1 MTEHDDREVDE
12 TTQYENADLE
22 PTSTDGDDDHVVEV
36 PAGAPEPVQHD
47 DEDDEPIRLQKVL
60 AQAGVA
66 SRRAAE
72 EMIERGRIEVNGQI
86 VREQGLRVNPHRDE
100 IRVDGARIP
109 PPRRH
114 VYIVVNKPRG
124 VVSTMDDPEG
134 RPTLGDIQFDKKSWQ
149 QMRLFHVGR
158 LDTDTEG
165 LIVLTNDGEFAHRM
179 AHPKYKVPKTY
190 LAEVEGFLDN
200 KTIRRLEKGL
210 RLDDGPVKPDKVKL
224 VMRSDTKSLVEVS
237 LHEGRN
243 RIVRRM
249 MDSIAHPVR
258 KLSRT
263 AIGPVRLGTLPVG
276 DAREL
281 TREELGALL
290 DLMHM

>member
-1 MTEHDDREVDE
+1 MTQNDDREVDE
-12 TTQYENADLE
+12 ILTDSTPE
-22 PTSTDGDDDHVVEV
+22 PSPAPQSEASTDE
-36 PAGAPEPVQHD
+36 PEAS
-47 DEDDEPIRLQKVL
+47 EPIRLQKVL

-72 EMIERGRIEVNGQI
+72 EMIDRGRVEVNGEI
-86 VREQGLRVNPHRDE
+86 VREQGMRVDPHTDT

-114 VYIVVNKPRG
+114 VYLVLNKPRG
-124 VVSTMDDPEG
+124 VVSTMEDPEG

-149 QMRLFHVGR
+149 QLRLFHVGR

-165 LIVLTNDGEFAHRM
+165 LIFLTNDGDFAHRL
-179 AHPKYKVPKTY
+179 AHPKYAVPKTY
-190 LAEVEGFLDN
+190 LAEVEGFMDN

-210 RLDDGPVKPDKVKL
+210 RLDDGPVRPDRVKL
-224 VMRSDTKSLVEVS
+224 VMRSETKSLVEVS

-249 MDSIAHPVR
+249 MDTIAHPVR

-263 AIGPVRLGTLPVG
+263 AIGPVRLGQLG
-276 DAREL
+276 IGEAREL

-290 DLMHM
+290 DLVKM